1 MKKEVLYRYEDVL
14 YGSVDPYREIVLN
27 QHTLKIELREYPIIK
42 KTPKGTK
49 IDISGKHRIVRDNA
63 KNQFACK
70 TKEEA
75 ILSFIFRKKRQLE
88 ILTERAKYVKIAL
101 AKAENL

>member
-1 MKKEVLYRYEDVL
+1 MKKEFLYRYEDIL
-14 YGSVDPYREIVLN
+14 YGSEDSYGENPPN
-27 QHTLKIELREYPIIK
+27 PPTLKVELREYPIIK

-49 IDISGKHRIVRDNA
+49 IDISGKYRIVRDNA

-101 AKAENL
+101 EKAENL